1 MSRAPYLPVVHSVW
15 HGDMGICEIH
25 QTLKHKERVKFEWI
39 PTKYPPFG
47 EDSDSKLLSLIAF
60 SLKVFLH
67 PDPEVEYQNTQQK
80 ELN

>member
-1 MSRAPYLPVVHSVW
+1 VCDR
-15 HGDMGICEIH
+15 EILVFVKFTRNFPK
-25 QTLKHKERVKFEWI
+25 TLKHKERVKFEWI
-39 PTKYPPFG
+39 PIKYPPFR
-47 EDSDSKLLSLIAF
+47 EDSDSKFLSLIAF

>member
-1 MSRAPYLPVVHSVW
+1 MCDR
-15 HGDMGICEIH
+15 EILVFVKFTRNFPK
-25 QTLKHKERVKFEWI
+25 TLKHKERAKFEWI

-47 EDSDSKLLSLIAF
+47 EDSDGKFLSLIAF

-67 PDPEVEYQNTQQK
+67 LDPEVVEYQNTQQK